1 MAERILVFSQE
12 NNFDKLVVDVN
23 VNNITWKRITLTLPN
38 EQFEIMS

>member
-23 VNNITWKRITLTLPN
+23 VNNITWKRLTLTLSN